1 MSQENV
7 EVVRRVYE
15 AVARRDADIVLSLY
29 DPGVIWDATRGTHLG
44 NLVGAGIYHGHEGLL
59 DWNRQWSEAW
69 EDPEW
74 WTDELIDAGEN
85 VVAVVS
91 ARARGRTSGAVVEG
105 FMGAGVWTIRDGK
118 IVRVVWFQ
126 TREEALEAASFS
138 E

>member
-1 MSQENV
+1 V

-15 AVARRDADIVLSLY
+15 AVARGDAETVFSLY
-29 DPGVIWDATRGTHLG
+29 DPSVTWDATRGTHLG
-44 NLVGAGIYHGHEGLL
+44 GLVGAGIYYGHKGLS
-59 DWNRQWSEAW
+59 DWYRQWSDAW

-74 WTDELIDAGEN
+74 SADELIDAGED

-91 ARARGRTSGAVVEG
+91 ARARGRTSGAKVEG
-105 FMGAGVWTIRDGK
+105 FMGAGVWTIRDNK

-126 TREEALEAASFS
+126 TKDEALEAVGLS